1 MKKGIH
7 PEVYRAI
14 VRCNCGAEFETLST
28 KKELRVDVCIE
39 CHPIFG
45 GKQRET
51 WDSEG
56 RIERYYRR
64 YGKK

>member
-28 KKELRVDVCIE
+28 KKELHVDVCIE
-39 CHPIFG
+39 CHPLLG
-45 GKQRET
+45 GKQAAVADT
-51 WDSEG
+51 EG
-56 RIERYYRR
+56 RIERYQRR

>member
-7 PEVYRAI
+7 PEVYRAV

-28 KKELRVDVCIE
+28 KKELHVDVCIE
-39 CHPIFG
+39 CHPLFG
-45 GKQRET
+45 RKQT
-51 WDSEG
+51 AVVDSEG
-56 RIERYYRR
+56 RIERYQRR

>member
-28 KKELRVDVCIE
+28 KKELHVDVCIE
-39 CHPIFG
+39 CHPLFG
-45 GKQRET
+45 GKQAAVVDT
-51 WDSEG
+51 EG
-56 RIERYYRR
+56 RIERYQRR